1 MISPLLYTLPG
12 TPATFP
18 VTDEKGARVM
28 LDAAAKS
35 IIKESATG
43 QLTEMYYRLVGVN
56 SLRSAQGVGKDQIL
70 AEMVTEVVAEM
81 NARKVGD
88 RAA

>member
-1 MISPLLYTLPG
+1 
-12 TPATFP
+12 
-18 VTDEKGARVM
+18 M

-35 IIKESATG
+35 VIKESTTG

-56 SLRSAQGVGKDQIL
+56 SLRSAQVIDKDQVL
-70 AEMVTEVVAEM
+70 AEMVAEIVAEI

-88 RAA
+88 RAT

>member
-1 MISPLLYTLPG
+1 
-12 TPATFP
+12 
-18 VTDEKGARVM
+18 M

-35 IIKESATG
+35 IIKESTTG

-56 SLRSAQGVGKDQIL
+56 SLRSAQGVGKDQVL
-70 AEMVTEVVAEM
+70 AEMVTEVAAEM

>member
-1 MISPLLYTLPG
+1 
-12 TPATFP
+12 
-18 VTDEKGARVM
+18 M

-35 IIKESATG
+35 IIKESTTG

-56 SLRSAQGVGKDQIL
+56 SLRSAQGVGKDPVL
-70 AEMVTEVVAEM
+70 AEMVTEVAAEM

-88 RAA
+88 RAT

>member
-1 MISPLLYTLPG
+1 
-12 TPATFP
+12 
-18 VTDEKGARVM
+18 M

-70 AEMVTEVVAEM
+70 AEMITEVVAEM
-81 NARKVGD
+81 NVRKVGG

>member
-1 MISPLLYTLPG
+1 
-12 TPATFP
+12 
-18 VTDEKGARVM
+18 M

-56 SLRSAQGVGKDQIL
+56 SLRSAQGVGQDPVL
-70 AEMVTEVVAEM
+70 AEMVTEVAAEM
-81 NARKVGD
+81 NARKGGD

>member
-1 MISPLLYTLPG
+1 
-12 TPATFP
+12 
-18 VTDEKGARVM
+18 M
-28 LDAAAKS
+28 LDPVAKS
-35 IIKESATG
+35 VIKESATG
-43 QLTEMYYRLVGVN
+43 QLTEMYYRLVGAN
-56 SLRSAQGVGKDQIL
+56 SIRSAQGVGKNQVL

>member
-1 MISPLLYTLPG
+1 
-12 TPATFP
+12 
-18 VTDEKGARVM
+18 M

-35 IIKESATG
+35 VIKESTTG

-56 SLRSAQGVGKDQIL
+56 SLRSAQGAGKDLIL
-70 AEMVTEVVAEM
+70 AEMVTEVAAEM
-81 NARKVGD
+81 NARKVDD

>member
-1 MISPLLYTLPG
+1 
-12 TPATFP
+12 
-18 VTDEKGARVM
+18 M

-35 IIKESATG
+35 IIKESTTG

-56 SLRSAQGVGKDQIL
+56 SLRSAQGAGKDQVL
-70 AEMVTEVVAEM
+70 AEMVAEVAAEM

>member
-1 MISPLLYTLPG
+1 
-12 TPATFP
+12 
-18 VTDEKGARVM
+18 M

-70 AEMVTEVVAEM
+70 AEMVTEVVAEL